1 MTESVLD
8 RAALDLRQLIGD
20 VAAALVCVW
29 TGYFLCHTWQTLDT
43 TELAL
48 LAVGV
53 SGCYAATF
61 WAVADERRRVIGAL
75 LAVAALA
82 AAGLGDVRATAG
94 AGLLACLALLRATG
108 AERMPEARFLFG
120 CLFAGAAVCTGQL
133 EGFPVSGL
141 AGLCTVGLMCYVGL
155 VWFIRGRRPIE
166 KGTFAIALA
175 LMIALVLLVAGLGVG
190 RPFGLLAAAFSVYLA
205 VYLGWYGRQVL
216 RRFDLGRV
224 GLFAETVLPGA
235 GLFAG
240 ALLALHVPKGDK
252 VTAELA
258 WPVISATFAV
268 VMMRVWPFLRR
279 QMSGDGRRKPTN

>member
-1 MTESVLD
+1 MTESVVD
-8 RAALDLRQLIGD
+8 RAGLDLRQLIGD
-20 VAAALVCVW
+20 VAAALICVW

-61 WAVADERRRVIGAL
+61 CAAADERRRVIAAL

-120 CLFAGAAVCTGQL
+120 SLFAGAAVCTGQL

-155 VWFIRGRRPIE
+155 VWFIRGSRPIE
-166 KGTFAIALA
+166 KGAFAIALA
-175 LMIALVLLVAGLGVG
+175 LMIALVLLVAGLGMG

-224 GLFAETVLPGA
+224 RLFAETVLPGA

-252 VTAELA
+252 ATAELA

-268 VMMRVWPFLRR
+268 VMMRVWPLLRR
-279 QMSGDGRRKPTN
+279 QMSGDGQRKPTN